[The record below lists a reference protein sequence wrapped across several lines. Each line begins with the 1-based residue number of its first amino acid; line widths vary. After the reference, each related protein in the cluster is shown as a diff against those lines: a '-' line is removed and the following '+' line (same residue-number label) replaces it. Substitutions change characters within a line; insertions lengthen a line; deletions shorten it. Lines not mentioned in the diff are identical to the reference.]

1 MSFYKACSERPS
13 HILSAKKLTNQ
24 RIWCLVS
31 FVRIET
37 AITGMPRV
45 FTTVGIMIRT
55 WIHCWLTTT
64 GDSKGMLH
72 VFLYWGEPEWA
83 HIDRDNGLRTQNNG
97 MYLCLCI
104 IYPAFVAPWF
114 PRSVYAVKY
123 SVYSSILSCSHEWFT
138 TVCTRLWT
146 ARTTGTTHV
155 SDSAMKIIDED
166 R

>member
-24 RIWCLVS
+24 RIRCLVS

-72 VFLYWGEPEWA
+72 VFLYGASLSEPTL
-83 HIDRDNGLRTQNNG
+83 I
-97 MYLCLCI
+97 
-104 IYPAFVAPWF
+104 V
-114 PRSVYAVKY
+114 
-123 SVYSSILSCSHEWFT
+123 T
-138 TVCTRLWT
+138 TASACKIMVCTYVSMYHLPRVC
-146 ARTTGTTHV
+146 RTL
-155 SDSAMKIIDED
+155 DPKIRVRPEILRIFQYIELLT
-166 R
+166 